1 MTCKSVKKVKTFTFG
16 VNHDFTALTHSLKGI
31 VIHGFI
37 HMPEELVLASGSRIR
52 ADLLTQ
58 AGVTFRV
65 KVARVDEAMVR
76 DSLASEK
83 TVPRD
88 IADALADLKAQRV
101 SGQKPGAFVLGC
113 DQVLESAGVL
123 FTKPTSPGE
132 LKSQLTGLRGQTHQL
147 HSAAVIYQSGLPI
160 WRFIGTAKLKMR
172 FFSDAYLDKYI
183 TDNWLMVR
191 HCVGG
196 YALEAE
202 GVRLFSK
209 IEGDYFTVLGLPLLE
224 VLAFLTERGVIPE

>member
-1 MTCKSVKKVKTFTFG
+1 MSEK
-16 VNHDFTALTHSLKGI
+16 
-31 VIHGFI
+31 
-37 HMPEELVLASGSRIR
+37 LVLASGSRIR

-76 DSLASEK
+76 DSLVSEK
-83 TVPRD
+83 IVPRD

-101 SGQKPGAFVLGC
+101 SGQMPGAFVLGC
-113 DQVLESAGVL
+113 DQVLEAAGL
-123 FTKPTSPGE
+123 LLAKPTSPDD
-132 LKSQLTGLRGQTHQL
+132 LKSQLTGLCGQTHRL
-147 HSAAVIYQSGLPI
+147 HSAAVVYQSGQPI
-160 WRFIGTAKLKMR
+160 WRFVGTAKMKMR

-183 TDNWLMVR
+183 TDNWSMVR

-209 IEGDYFTVLGLPLLE
+209 IDGDYFTVLGLPLLE
-224 VLAFLTERGVIPE
+224 VLAFLTERGVIQE